1 MSIQEINTYSY
12 RCGDCRYFCSEELDR
27 ERPAPLG
34 RCLYFQ
40 KETMLTPPW
49 VKPAGEK
56 VWVLYGRK
64 CPVFEDK
71 LDTPEFPPKSS
82 SMALTKKE
90 HRLWE
95 RVVKTERRLEV
106 LENDLE
112 ALRGLVTPV
121 I

>member
-1 MSIQEINTYSY
+1 MS
-12 RCGDCRYFCSEELDR
+12 RCWDCRYFDSEESDR
-27 ERPAPLG
+27 DLG

-56 VWVLYGRK
+56 VGVLYGK
-64 CPVFEDK
+64 ACPVFEDK
-71 LDTPEFPPKSS
+71 LDTQEFPPKSS
-82 SMALTKKE
+82 SMALKE
-90 HRLWE
+90 RRLWE

-112 ALRGLVTPV
+112 ALRDLVIPV
-121 I
+121 R

>member
-1 MSIQEINTYSY
+1 MS
-12 RCGDCRYFCSEELDR
+12 RCGYCRYFGSEELDR
-27 ERPAPLG
+27 DLG

-56 VWVLYGRK
+56 VGVLYGK
-64 CPVFEDK
+64 ACPVFEDK

-82 SMALTKKE
+82 SMALAEAGIRADKE
-90 HRLWE
+90 RRLWE

-112 ALRGLVTPV
+112 ALRGLVIPV
-121 I
+121 R